1 MKHLFWASLI
11 AVGLLLNSVAV
22 AGEHEGP
29 SLRNSRVNR
38 AVALSGK
45 KDFGTKTIT
54 GCLLNGS
61 AAQEY
66 LLLGSQDEQWTLK
79 SNGPKLGDHL
89 YGFVR
94 ITVVDGKN
102 DGTPLSVVSIRSARP
117 GCSAY
122 GNWGLPFLIVS
133 SRCDNVPC

>member
-66 LLLGSQDEQWTLK
+66 LLLGSQDD
-79 SNGPKLGDHL
+79 SGHS
-89 YGFVR
+89 R
-94 ITVVDGKN
+94 ATVQS
-102 DGTPLSVVSIRSARP
+102 LAIISMVSS
-117 GCSAY
+117 
-122 GNWGLPFLIVS
+122 GLPS
-133 SRCDNVPC
+133 STGRMTERLYQWF